1 MQISKEYFK
10 DFKFPNEQ
18 SSDTLNFYANHHDL
32 GVSIPSDLTDY
43 LINTNPLVSILMTTY
58 NRQEY
63 VIECI
68 KSILKQSY
76 KNIEFIIVDDNSDDD
91 TEYYIRKL
99 LNAEGYTFTFIK
111 TEGKRGPG
119 LNKRLGWDYVKGQ
132 YVIFLDDD
140 DYYVS
145 NDFILKSIKLL
156 LEKPELAVVG
166 FNSYMGVEDRI
177 IISDTLYPLNTV
189 INSTMALY
197 KFMISLPKPN
207 STFPAVF
214 NVNRLKIGDIAEM
227 KILNDTQIWL
237 RALLS
242 GNLIYL
248 SDYVGV
254 YRVHKGSIG
263 YKLTVEE
270 IINNLDEK
278 TRIYNNNKFPF
289 KDTKWLV
296 THVLITLKYYFS
308 KNRRV
313 KFFSI
318 LTWTLHNF
326 NIQNSVYIL
335 INCLGIRIK
344 YYLKRLLRRQIN

>member
-1 MQISKEYFK
+1 MQISKEYFT
-10 DFKFPNEQ
+10 DFKFPNDQ
-18 SSDTLNFYANHHDL
+18 SADTSNFYDNHPKL
-32 GVSIPSDLTDY
+32 GVSINSDLTDH
-43 LINTNPLVSILMTTY
+43 LIDTTPLVSILMTTY

-68 KSILKQSY
+68 ESILRQSY

-99 LNAEGYTFTFIK
+99 LNTKPYNLTFIK
-111 TEGKRGPG
+111 TEGNQGPG
-119 LNKRLGWDYVKGQ
+119 LNKRLGWNYVNGQ

-156 LEKPELAVVG
+156 LEKPELSVVG

-177 IISDTLYPLNTV
+177 IISDTLYPVNTV

-197 KFMISLPKPN
+197 NFMISFPKPN

-214 NVNRLKIGDIAEM
+214 NVNRLKNGNISEM

-242 GNLIYL
+242 GDLIYL

-270 IINNLDEK
+270 VINNLDEK
-278 TRIYNNNKFPF
+278 IRIYNNNKFPF

-296 THVLITLKYYFS
+296 NQILITLKYYFA
-308 KNRRV
+308 KNRRI
-313 KFFSI
+313 KFFSV

-335 INCLGIRIK
+335 INCLSVRIK
-344 YYLKRLLRRQIN
+344 YYLKIVLRRQIN

>member
-1 MQISKEYFK
+1 MRIPKEYFK
-10 DFKFPNEQ
+10 GFKFPNEQ
-18 SSDTLNFYANHHDL
+18 SSDTLNFYASHNSL
-32 GVSIPSDLTDY
+32 GVSVPSDLTNY
-43 LINTNPLVSILMTTY
+43 LINTKPLVSILMTTY
-58 NRQEY
+58 NRRDY

-68 KSILKQSY
+68 NSILNQSY

-91 TEYYIRKL
+91 TEYHISKL
-99 LNAEGYTFTFIK
+99 LNAAGYKFTFIK
-111 TEGKRGPG
+111 TEGNQGPG
-119 LNKRLGWDYVKGQ
+119 LNKRLGWDYVNGQ

-156 LEKPELAVVG
+156 LEKPELSVVA
-166 FNSYMGVEDRI
+166 FNSYMGIENKI
-177 IISDTLYPLNTV
+177 IISDTLYPLNIV
-189 INSTMALY
+189 IPSTTALY
-197 KFMISLPKPN
+197 KFMISMPKAN

-214 NVNRLKIGDIAEM
+214 NVNRLKNGDISEM

-263 YKLTVEE
+263 YTLTVEE

-278 TRIYNNNKFPF
+278 LRIYHNNKFPF

-296 THVLITLKYYFS
+296 TQVLITVKYYFS
-308 KNRRV
+308 KNKRV
-313 KFFSI
+313 RFFSI
-318 LTWTLHNF
+318 LKWTLKNF
-326 NIQNSVYIL
+326 NINNSVYIL
-335 INCLGIRIK
+335 INCLEVRIK
-344 YYLKRLLRRQIN
+344 YYLKRLLRRKIN

>member
-1 MQISKEYFK
+1 MQISKKSFQ
-10 DFKFPNEQ
+10 DFKIPNEQ
-18 SSDTLNFYANHHDL
+18 SYDTWNFYANHHDL
-32 GVSIPSDLTDY
+32 GASINSDSTDY
-43 LINTNPLVSILMTTY
+43 VINTNPLVSILMTTY
-58 NRQEY
+58 NRQDY

-68 KSILKQSY
+68 KSILRQSY

-99 LNAEGYTFTFIK
+99 LNNEEYSLTFIK
-111 TEGKRGPG
+111 TEGNRGPG
-119 LNKRLGWDYVKGQ
+119 LNKRLGWNYVKGQ

-145 NDFILKSIKLL
+145 NDFILTSIKLL

-166 FNSYMGVEDRI
+166 FNSYMDVENRI
-177 IISDTLYPLNTV
+177 ITSDTLSPVNTV

-214 NVNRLKIGDIAEM
+214 NVNRLKNGDIAEM
-227 KILNDTQIWL
+227 KILNDTQLWL

-242 GNLIYL
+242 GDLIYL

-263 YKLTVEE
+263 YKLTVDE
-270 IINNLDEK
+270 IIHNLDEK
-278 TRIYNNNKFPF
+278 IRIYNNNKFPF

-296 THVLITLKYYFS
+296 TQVLITLKYYFS

-335 INCLGIRIK
+335 INCLGVRIK
-344 YYLKRLLRRQIN
+344 YYLKKILRRQIN